1 MLRSPVSHIC
11 LLDVDDGE
19 ELEVVEASKLER
31 LEARGAGIV
40 GIIGH
45 VSFLASTSY
54 VGGDSTSEA
63 QSAMGDSLNWA
74 LMRPTNAPW
83 VQNTS
88 SRTAAQKYA
97 DEFSTV
103 IFWTSIAFF
112 GIWVLRWV
120 TIALCRT
127 ALKKWSDGRLPPL
140 FRFPF
145 LELCFIMMCSPGLV
159 LHAARVAAVGN
170 AGPSWGPPV
179 AFIMIVIIPGFFLIG
194 CSFMLVTNLMGQ
206 TIVFTKEDRIA
217 EKLEAKSVDPSDVRV
232 TRWQRFWNA
241 LKHPRRGFWEQTE
254 YDQNDFMN
262 RYSALFDAFAYAR
275 LGFMAAMLDSL
286 KKVVSSLILGVHA
299 GRGASSNAGTA
310 LGALLGVN
318 LAYLSYLALS
328 RPFIDRVENVVQMTS
343 NGLQSVLL
351 ILMLMRNANYK
362 KDEVSTGVMVVNM
375 LSMAVLVVNQLRALR
390 AIYNL
395 TCPKKA
401 AEKRARFKELQLDA
415 GSDRKD
421 KAVSGPRDRPAVLVA
436 GARQQPAAGASA
448 RHVSIVMAPEL
459 ISVSSGSIATSSDFD
474 WPWQRGPETKFVEVP
489 VAMEGHGPPVRSEPS
504 AKHAV
509 HFDSAW
515 LHAGRQRPAAIP
527 PEGKASASAPHA
539 RRASSS
545 CPDPLPAPPLGLEAG
560 FVGAAPLVVSSQR
573 GPAGPAITSP
583 SLASRADLYVD
594 TIEL

>member
-1 MLRSPVSHIC
+1 MSAGAEEL
-11 LLDVDDGE
+11 E

-88 SRTAAQKYA
+88 SRTAAQRYA

-112 GIWVLRWV
+112 GIWILRWIA
-120 TIALCRT
+120 TALCRT

-170 AGPSWGPPV
+170 AGPSWGPPIAV
-179 AFIMIVIIPGFFLIG
+179 IMIVIIPGFFLIG
-194 CSFMLVTNLMGQ
+194 CSFMLVTSLMGQ

-217 EKLEAKSVDPSDVRV
+217 EKLETKSVDPSDVRV

-421 KAVSGPRDRPAVLVA
+421 KAVRGPRPAVAVAVA
-436 GARQQPAAGASA
+436 GARPRQQPAAAAGASA
-448 RHVSIVMAPEL
+448 RRVSIA
-459 ISVSSGSIATSSDFD
+459 
-474 WPWQRGPETKFVEVP
+474 VP
-489 VAMEGHGPPVRSEPS
+489 PGAGDANHGH
-504 AKHAV
+504 
-509 HFDSAW
+509 DD
-515 LHAGRQRPAAIP
+515 PAAIAKKQDAGSLYSHEQRASAAALKLAASVVVSP
-527 PEGKASASAPHA
+527 LPVGIAHVHPELRDPSIASASVQLQPGRDRDSLVNGGEAGGGGALRLLRRRLRPLRHALQHVLPPPHTRGV
-539 RRASSS
+539 RRA
-545 CPDPLPAPPLGLEAG
+545 GRGEA
-560 FVGAAPLVVSSQR
+560 S
-573 GPAGPAITSP
+573 
-583 SLASRADLYVD
+583 
-594 TIEL
+594 